1 MKRDERRTFTC
12 SVEFKVTW
20 DVYDYGRV
28 HVCKFLHKT
37 AMKVRHEVCV
47 WFGVKELILSLKL
60 ILDTFSYVWFH
71 VREEFRII
79 SELKQL

>member
-1 MKRDERRTFTC
+1 
-12 SVEFKVTW
+12 
-20 DVYDYGRV
+20 
-28 HVCKFLHKT
+28 
-37 AMKVRHEVCV
+37 MKVRHEVCV

-79 SELKQL
+79 SELKQLWVTFVLDQKICTEFYF

>member
-1 MKRDERRTFTC
+1 
-12 SVEFKVTW
+12 
-20 DVYDYGRV
+20 
-28 HVCKFLHKT
+28 
-37 AMKVRHEVCV
+37 MKVRHEVCV